1 MNVKQKGNRFEQ
13 AVARKLRQ
21 LFPNVRTAR
30 ECNKWLDAQGVD
42 FVETYPFQI
51 QAKHVER
58 GLDPHAVLERM
69 PEVDGMYNVLV
80 WKRNRKQTLVVLTIE
95 DAEEIA
101 WMLKRERIL

>member
-58 GLDPHAVLERM
+58 GLDPHAVLEKM
-69 PEVDGMYNVLV
+69 PETDGMYNVIL
-80 WKRNRKQTLVVLTIE
+80 WKKNRKRTLVVMTIE
-95 DAEEIA
+95 DAEEIVY
-101 WMLKRERIL
+101 MLQRYRVL